1 MKKKEYLVFSLITV
15 FLLCLNTSL
24 WAKITIYMCGD
35 STMQDWAIGFYPKQG
50 MGQDFSYF
58 FDGAFIEVYN
68 AGRGGTTSQTYYDGH
83 WSQSFT
89 KNGVTYPAVSSLIK
103 SGDYVFI
110 MFGANDNGYKTG
122 EVNFKNSIGS
132 MVKQTQAKGAYP
144 ILLSPIRRSNFTSP
158 DSVYES
164 YHAYPIFMRQ
174 VADSL
179 KVPLI
184 DLDTLSRNLLI
195 SLGQYYSNH
204 YINMFLDAGEYS
216 NYASAQTDNQHL
228 QQSGANAMGRIVT
241 EQLRVHSDA
250 NAKKLA
256 QYLAPMYQVDVK
268 VSPVGSDSVTSVST
282 YYPKGMTVTLK
293 TTPKNGKKFLGW
305 YNGQGQKVS
314 GNSMSQVKSSY
325 IHTFVM
331 GSASTQ
337 YTAVYE
343 GGQALVYSGDGKAL
357 TAFPSTTPKTL
368 GQGTITPTSSS
379 SFVEVSSSSIQTVE
393 MLSTFDAFKPDS
405 GTGFS
410 ESNNAGFHG
419 EGFWNFKNEKGS
431 LAIYRMVFPSAGHVT
446 MGIAYANGGANDR
459 SLNIYLDHDYYVSF
473 PPTGS
478 WTTWDTVFVDLDL
491 ISGEGELQF
500 ISMTDEGGPNIDL
513 FGFSMENINREN
525 QIPTKIKTSPFQIAK
540 EEPIQVSVFDLQG
553 NLLVEK
559 MLSSY
564 AEDYS
569 LRVREWITQRG
580 TFYVMVRQKSKVIS
594 SKQVQVK

>member
-35 STMQDWAIGFYPKQG
+35 STMQDWALGYYPKQG

-58 FDGAFIEVYN
+58 FDGAFVEVYN
-68 AGRGGTTSQTYYDGH
+68 AGRGGTTSQTYYGGH

-305 YNGQGQKVS
+305 YNGQG
-314 GNSMSQVKSSY
+314 
-325 IHTFVM
+325 
-331 GSASTQ
+331 
-337 YTAVYE
+337 
-343 GGQALVYSGDGKAL
+343 
-357 TAFPSTTPKTL
+357 
-368 GQGTITPTSSS
+368 TITPTSSS

-410 ESNNAGFHG
+410 ESNNAGFQG
-419 EGFWNFKNEKGS
+419 EGFWNFQNEKGS